1 MFTITTWNV
10 NGIRAAFKN
19 AANVW
24 WEDHDPDLLC
34 LQEVRARPDQL
45 TPAQHQ
51 SFEGKNPV
59 WNPGERAGYSGVA
72 TISKDKPLTTQLGL
86 GIPKF
91 DREGRV
97 IQTILEEF
105 RVFNIYFPNGGRDL
119 SRVDFKLEFYQELLE
134 ICDQLHDQ
142 GEKIIITG
150 DFNTSH
156 RPIDL
161 RNPKANE
168 GNTGFLPEERAWI
181 DIYLEHNFVDI
192 FRELYPD
199 REQYTWWTYRGN
211 ARERNVGWRLDYFLI
226 SAELADLVEDVII
239 HDQVMGS
246 DHCPVSLL
254 IDRG

>member
-19 AANVW
+19 KADKW
-24 WEDHDPDLLC
+24 WEKHDPDLLC
-34 LQEVRARPDQL
+34 LQEIRARPEQL
-45 TPAQHQ
+45 TAAQRG
-51 SFEGKNPV
+51 SLEKRFPT
-59 WNPGERAGYSGVA
+59 WNSGERPGYSGVA
-72 TISKDKPLTTQLGL
+72 TFAKEQPPASELGL

-91 DREGRV
+91 DQEGRV

-134 ICDQLHDQ
+134 ICDQLHEQ
-142 GEKIIITG
+142 GEKLIITG

-181 DIYLEHNFVDI
+181 DTYLEHGFVDI
-192 FRELYPD
+192 FRELYPE

-226 SAELADLVEDVII
+226 TESLAELVEDVII
-239 HDQVMGS
+239 HDDVLGS

>member
-10 NGIRAAFKN
+10 NGLRAALKKE
-19 AANVW
+19 ADSW
-24 WEDHDPDLLC
+24 WEEHDPDLLC
-34 LQEVRARPDQL
+34 LQEVRAQPDQL
-45 TPAQHQ
+45 TAAQREALEHR
-51 SFEGKNPV
+51 NPV
-59 WNPGERAGYSGVA
+59 WNPAERAGYSGVA
-72 TISKDKPLTTQLGL
+72 TFAKQQPPLTEVGL

-91 DREGRV
+91 DKEGRV
-97 IQTILEEF
+97 IQTLLEHF

-134 ICDQLHDQ
+134 ICDELHSQ

-150 DFNTSH
+150 DFNTCH
-156 RPIDL
+156 QPIDL

-192 FRELYPD
+192 FRELYPEK
-199 REQYTWWTYRGN
+199 EQYTWWTYRGN

-226 SAELADLVEDVII
+226 SEELVDQVEDVII

-254 IDRG
+254 IDLV